1 MALFPSFHL
10 GACEDDDTT
19 EPQHRPGDGHP
30 PTAGPPA
37 AAAAA
42 TAGAGAAAA
51 AGAGAAAGAAVHKV
65 FPGPLRRTGYGLQL
79 AATTSLQAELIDHAR
94 DLLNTVLHPPVGW
107 NVIFFVNLYQGMNY
121 LLVVSLM

>member
-10 GACEDDDTT
+10 GACEGDNTI

-37 AAAAA
+37 AAA
-42 TAGAGAAAA
+42 GAG
-51 AGAGAAAGAAVHKV
+51 AGAAVHKV

-79 AATTSLQAELIDHAR
+79 AATTSLPAELIDHAR
-94 DLLNTVLHPPVGW
+94 DLLNTVLHPPVGR